1 MLKGTMKLN
10 SLVLSLSMITSGCAL
25 ADWSKNMT
33 FSVPTQIDM
42 AKLSPQEREEIE
54 REQARLM
61 AEKQALLEMSLTHEI
76 GEQNLQFKSL
86 LAKFMPIINTTCFG
100 TIKQRKNN
108 FSANMPQWLQ
118 VAFLKVPHNLWRI

>member
-76 GEQNLQFKSL
+76 GEQ
-86 LAKFMPIINTTCFG
+86 
-100 TIKQRKNN
+100 
-108 FSANMPQWLQ
+108 
-118 VAFLKVPHNLWRI
+118 